1 LRKYSIKLQ
10 DKPLQSDE
18 VELGVDEV
26 WGLMIGPGGVL
37 ALQAY

>member
-10 DKPLQSDE
+10 GKPLQSDE
-18 VELGVDEV
+18 VELGVAEV